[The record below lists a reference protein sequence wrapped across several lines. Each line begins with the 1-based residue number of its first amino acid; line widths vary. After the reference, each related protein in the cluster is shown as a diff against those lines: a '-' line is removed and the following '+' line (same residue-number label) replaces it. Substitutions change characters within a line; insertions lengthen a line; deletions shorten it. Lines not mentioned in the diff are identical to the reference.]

1 MKILTVVL
9 NLEKGGTQRVAQN
22 FAEGYH
28 DLGHDS
34 RILAIEGLGVRAKE
48 ILSKGVPI
56 WQMGDITEIKIWS
69 PDVIH
74 IHSVFISGF
83 DSVVNL
89 LKVFEESKKEPIII
103 ETNVFSHPS
112 IWETRVDIS
121 FQLSS
126 WCEWVYRGNGGKVKS
141 FIVPNPINISKF
153 FRAPPDEIISFKKK
167 YNISSDEVV
176 LLRVGQDSPIKWS
189 PLLISIFVELC
200 HRRDNLRLI
209 VVNPPQ
215 SIVFDIDHLPNEI
228 KQKIVHLKNL
238 KSDHDLCICYSAAD
252 IFFHIA
258 EQGESFGLV
267 LAESLLCETAVV
279 SYSTP
284 WTDNSQCEVVPNNL
298 CGYISTNARDMV
310 SAIEEL
316 IDNPSLRKEFGVNGR
331 RHIINSFESM
341 KIAQYVLDLVQKT
354 EMTTKVPIHKVSDIY
369 MNNYGNR
376 GGITPI
382 LLKFI
387 AINPY
392 IFKIGRLLI
401 QGIAGHTKYS
411 RFLNPIK

>member
-1 MKILTVVL
+1 M
-9 NLEKGGTQRVAQN
+9 
-22 FAEGYH
+22 
-28 DLGHDS
+28 
-34 RILAIEGLGVRAKE
+34 
-48 ILSKGVPI
+48 
-56 WQMGDITEIKIWS
+56 
-69 PDVIH
+69 VI
-74 IHSVFISGF
+74 
-83 DSVVNL
+83 
-89 LKVFEESKKEPIII
+89 
-103 ETNVFSHPS
+103 
-112 IWETRVDIS
+112 
-121 FQLSS
+121 
-126 WCEWVYRGNGGKVKS
+126 
-141 FIVPNPINISKF
+141 
-153 FRAPPDEIISFKKK
+153 
-167 YNISSDEVV
+167 
-176 LLRVGQDSPIKWS
+176 
-189 PLLISIFVELC
+189 
-200 HRRDNLRLI
+200 
-209 VVNPPQ
+209 
-215 SIVFDIDHLPNEI
+215 
-228 KQKIVHLKNL
+228 
-238 KSDHDLCICYSAAD
+238 AD
-252 IFFHIA
+252 
-258 EQGESFGLV
+258 
-267 LAESLLCETAVV
+267 SLLCETAVV